1 MKRYSVVVFLILSL
15 GFIIGQTQPAKSLHR
30 NPPRTWALTNA
41 TVHTEPGK
49 SIIDGTIIIRNGV
62 IQAVGRNLKIPN
74 QATALRMDGK
84 HIYAGFINGLV
95 DVSSKADS
103 GSLELHWNTNMR
115 AHLKASDIFKGKK
128 KDLDEMRSL
137 GFTTAHITPRG
148 GIFQGN
154 SALIQL
160 NENPKV
166 LSSNLAEVVEFK
178 SGGWGAK
185 EYPTSLLGAI
195 AFIRQGLYDAKWYD
209 RAQSI
214 LAKHPEG
221 NEQIKVDKSLNS
233 LSKSINN
240 KHPFIFRTS
249 NELYINRASNIAQEF
264 DLNLWLKGNG
274 YEYRRIDDL
283 PEVFMVIPVDFPAK
297 PKVSNPHNA
306 LQYSTKQLKHWDM
319 APDNLSRLAESGFE
333 FALTTDGLKRKRDF
347 KKNISKAVQRG
358 LSKTDALASLTT
370 IPAKAFGESKRLGRI
385 APGYIANLVVTD
397 ESYFNRKSIINSV
410 WIEGDQFV
418 INPEPIVEAQGK
430 WTVKEREKSWE
441 LEISEQN
448 LIYTAS
454 AKKDGESFSIYNLS
468 IDQDRIS
475 FVIKDSLMANMG
487 AVRFLGNIE
496 KSSMNGVVVYPDN
509 NRSQWSA
516 NLNARMKK
524 DIVNSSSDNASNL
537 EVFYPEGAYGIDDG
551 IPNPKTVLID
561 DATIWT
567 SGPKGILKGYDILF
581 QNGKIKDI
589 AKNIYLTDQ
598 NAVIIDGKGKHVTP
612 GLIDAHS
619 HMAGE
624 SINEGFQNVTAEV
637 RMRDVIDP
645 NDIAM
650 YRALAGGLTTIN
662 LLHGSANPI
671 GGQNVVMKLRWGSF
685 SNDLIF
691 KEAPQGIKFALGE
704 NVKRKRS
711 YGRYPETRMGVE
723 QVIRDA
729 FVAARDYEKL
739 WNTYNKDAKL
749 QRTKIPPR
757 RDLELDAMVEIMKG
771 DRLVH
776 SHSYRQD
783 EILMLTR
790 IAEDFGFTI
799 GTFQHVLEGYKVAE
813 RLKEHGAGASTFS
826 DWWAY
831 KYEVIDAIPFNGTLM
846 ADVGVNVSFNSDSDE
861 LARRMNLE
869 AAKAV
874 KYGGISEEKALEFV
888 TINPAIQLG
897 IENKVGSLEIGKDA
911 DFAIWSGH
919 PLSNYS
925 ICEQTWIE
933 GKQYFSL
940 EQDKFFRARDKKL
953 RNDIIQKILTSN
965 ETGTHIMKPDSE
977 EANHFHSCKT
987 EGSHS
992 HEHGGAH

>member
-516 NLNARMKK
+516 NLNTRMKK

-537 EVFYPEGAYGIDDG
+537 EVFYPEGPTASMMGFQ
-551 IPNPKTVLID
+551 
-561 DATIWT
+561 
-567 SGPKGILKGYDILF
+567 ILKLF
-581 QNGKIKDI
+581 
-589 AKNIYLTDQ
+589 
-598 NAVIIDGKGKHVTP
+598 
-612 GLIDAHS
+612 
-619 HMAGE
+619 
-624 SINEGFQNVTAEV
+624 
-637 RMRDVIDP
+637 
-645 NDIAM
+645 
-650 YRALAGGLTTIN
+650 
-662 LLHGSANPI
+662 
-671 GGQNVVMKLRWGSF
+671 
-685 SNDLIF
+685 
-691 KEAPQGIKFALGE
+691 
-704 NVKRKRS
+704 
-711 YGRYPETRMGVE
+711 
-723 QVIRDA
+723 
-729 FVAARDYEKL
+729 
-739 WNTYNKDAKL
+739 
-749 QRTKIPPR
+749 
-757 RDLELDAMVEIMKG
+757 
-771 DRLVH
+771 
-776 SHSYRQD
+776 
-783 EILMLTR
+783 
-790 IAEDFGFTI
+790 
-799 GTFQHVLEGYKVAE
+799 
-813 RLKEHGAGASTFS
+813 
-826 DWWAY
+826 
-831 KYEVIDAIPFNGTLM
+831 
-846 ADVGVNVSFNSDSDE
+846 
-861 LARRMNLE
+861 
-869 AAKAV
+869 
-874 KYGGISEEKALEFV
+874 
-888 TINPAIQLG
+888 
-897 IENKVGSLEIGKDA
+897 
-911 DFAIWSGH
+911 
-919 PLSNYS
+919 
-925 ICEQTWIE
+925 
-933 GKQYFSL
+933 
-940 EQDKFFRARDKKL
+940 
-953 RNDIIQKILTSN
+953 
-965 ETGTHIMKPDSE
+965 
-977 EANHFHSCKT
+977 
-987 EGSHS
+987 
-992 HEHGGAH
+992 

>member
-1 MKRYSVVVFLILSL
+1 MKRYSVVVFLILSF

-516 NLNARMKK
+516 NLNTRMKK

-567 SGPKGILKGYDILF
+567 SGPKGILKGTTF
-581 QNGKIKDI
+581 FFKMVKSKI
-589 AKNIYLTDQ
+589 
-598 NAVIIDGKGKHVTP
+598 
-612 GLIDAHS
+612 S
-619 HMAGE
+619 
-624 SINEGFQNVTAEV
+624 
-637 RMRDVIDP
+637 
-645 NDIAM
+645 
-650 YRALAGGLTTIN
+650 
-662 LLHGSANPI
+662 
-671 GGQNVVMKLRWGSF
+671 
-685 SNDLIF
+685 
-691 KEAPQGIKFALGE
+691 
-704 NVKRKRS
+704 
-711 YGRYPETRMGVE
+711 
-723 QVIRDA
+723 
-729 FVAARDYEKL
+729 
-739 WNTYNKDAKL
+739 
-749 QRTKIPPR
+749 
-757 RDLELDAMVEIMKG
+757 
-771 DRLVH
+771 
-776 SHSYRQD
+776 
-783 EILMLTR
+783 
-790 IAEDFGFTI
+790 
-799 GTFQHVLEGYKVAE
+799 
-813 RLKEHGAGASTFS
+813 
-826 DWWAY
+826 
-831 KYEVIDAIPFNGTLM
+831 
-846 ADVGVNVSFNSDSDE
+846 
-861 LARRMNLE
+861 
-869 AAKAV
+869 
-874 KYGGISEEKALEFV
+874 
-888 TINPAIQLG
+888 
-897 IENKVGSLEIGKDA
+897 
-911 DFAIWSGH
+911 
-919 PLSNYS
+919 
-925 ICEQTWIE
+925 
-933 GKQYFSL
+933 
-940 EQDKFFRARDKKL
+940 
-953 RNDIIQKILTSN
+953 QKIFT
-965 ETGTHIMKPDSE
+965 
-977 EANHFHSCKT
+977 
-987 EGSHS
+987 
-992 HEHGGAH
+992 

>member
-1 MKRYSVVVFLILSL
+1 MKRYSVVVFLILSF

-516 NLNARMKK
+516 NLNTRMKK

-567 SGPKGILKGYDILF
+567 SGPK
-581 QNGKIKDI
+581 
-589 AKNIYLTDQ
+589 
-598 NAVIIDGKGKHVTP
+598 
-612 GLIDAHS
+612 
-619 HMAGE
+619 
-624 SINEGFQNVTAEV
+624 
-637 RMRDVIDP
+637 
-645 NDIAM
+645 
-650 YRALAGGLTTIN
+650 
-662 LLHGSANPI
+662 
-671 GGQNVVMKLRWGSF
+671 
-685 SNDLIF
+685 
-691 KEAPQGIKFALGE
+691 
-704 NVKRKRS
+704 
-711 YGRYPETRMGVE
+711 
-723 QVIRDA
+723 A
-729 FVAARDYEKL
+729 F
-739 WNTYNKDAKL
+739 
-749 QRTKIPPR
+749 
-757 RDLELDAMVEIMKG
+757 
-771 DRLVH
+771 
-776 SHSYRQD
+776 
-783 EILMLTR
+783 
-790 IAEDFGFTI
+790 
-799 GTFQHVLEGYKVAE
+799 
-813 RLKEHGAGASTFS
+813 
-826 DWWAY
+826 
-831 KYEVIDAIPFNGTLM
+831 
-846 ADVGVNVSFNSDSDE
+846 
-861 LARRMNLE
+861 
-869 AAKAV
+869 
-874 KYGGISEEKALEFV
+874 
-888 TINPAIQLG
+888 
-897 IENKVGSLEIGKDA
+897 
-911 DFAIWSGH
+911 
-919 PLSNYS
+919 
-925 ICEQTWIE
+925 
-933 GKQYFSL
+933 
-940 EQDKFFRARDKKL
+940 
-953 RNDIIQKILTSN
+953 
-965 ETGTHIMKPDSE
+965 
-977 EANHFHSCKT
+977 
-987 EGSHS
+987 
-992 HEHGGAH
+992 

>member
-178 SGGWGAK
+178 SGGWGAT

-516 NLNARMKK
+516 NLNTRMKK

-537 EVFYPEGAYGIDDG
+537 EVFIR
-551 IPNPKTVLID
+551 K
-561 DATIWT
+561 
-567 SGPKGILKGYDILF
+567 GPTASMMGFQILKLF
-581 QNGKIKDI
+581 
-589 AKNIYLTDQ
+589 
-598 NAVIIDGKGKHVTP
+598 
-612 GLIDAHS
+612 
-619 HMAGE
+619 
-624 SINEGFQNVTAEV
+624 
-637 RMRDVIDP
+637 
-645 NDIAM
+645 
-650 YRALAGGLTTIN
+650 
-662 LLHGSANPI
+662 
-671 GGQNVVMKLRWGSF
+671 
-685 SNDLIF
+685 
-691 KEAPQGIKFALGE
+691 
-704 NVKRKRS
+704 
-711 YGRYPETRMGVE
+711 
-723 QVIRDA
+723 
-729 FVAARDYEKL
+729 
-739 WNTYNKDAKL
+739 
-749 QRTKIPPR
+749 
-757 RDLELDAMVEIMKG
+757 
-771 DRLVH
+771 
-776 SHSYRQD
+776 
-783 EILMLTR
+783 
-790 IAEDFGFTI
+790 
-799 GTFQHVLEGYKVAE
+799 
-813 RLKEHGAGASTFS
+813 
-826 DWWAY
+826 
-831 KYEVIDAIPFNGTLM
+831 
-846 ADVGVNVSFNSDSDE
+846 
-861 LARRMNLE
+861 
-869 AAKAV
+869 
-874 KYGGISEEKALEFV
+874 
-888 TINPAIQLG
+888 
-897 IENKVGSLEIGKDA
+897 
-911 DFAIWSGH
+911 
-919 PLSNYS
+919 
-925 ICEQTWIE
+925 
-933 GKQYFSL
+933 
-940 EQDKFFRARDKKL
+940 
-953 RNDIIQKILTSN
+953 
-965 ETGTHIMKPDSE
+965 
-977 EANHFHSCKT
+977 
-987 EGSHS
+987 
-992 HEHGGAH
+992 

>member
-1 MKRYSVVVFLILSL
+1 MKRYSVVVFLILSF

-74 QATALRMDGK
+74 QATALKMDGK

-441 LEISEQN
+441 L
-448 LIYTAS
+448 
-454 AKKDGESFSIYNLS
+454 
-468 IDQDRIS
+468 
-475 FVIKDSLMANMG
+475 
-487 AVRFLGNIE
+487 
-496 KSSMNGVVVYPDN
+496 
-509 NRSQWSA
+509 
-516 NLNARMKK
+516 
-524 DIVNSSSDNASNL
+524 
-537 EVFYPEGAYGIDDG
+537 
-551 IPNPKTVLID
+551 
-561 DATIWT
+561 
-567 SGPKGILKGYDILF
+567 
-581 QNGKIKDI
+581 
-589 AKNIYLTDQ
+589 
-598 NAVIIDGKGKHVTP
+598 
-612 GLIDAHS
+612 
-619 HMAGE
+619 
-624 SINEGFQNVTAEV
+624 
-637 RMRDVIDP
+637 
-645 NDIAM
+645 
-650 YRALAGGLTTIN
+650 
-662 LLHGSANPI
+662 
-671 GGQNVVMKLRWGSF
+671 
-685 SNDLIF
+685 
-691 KEAPQGIKFALGE
+691 
-704 NVKRKRS
+704 
-711 YGRYPETRMGVE
+711 
-723 QVIRDA
+723 
-729 FVAARDYEKL
+729 
-739 WNTYNKDAKL
+739 
-749 QRTKIPPR
+749 
-757 RDLELDAMVEIMKG
+757 
-771 DRLVH
+771 
-776 SHSYRQD
+776 
-783 EILMLTR
+783 
-790 IAEDFGFTI
+790 
-799 GTFQHVLEGYKVAE
+799 
-813 RLKEHGAGASTFS
+813 
-826 DWWAY
+826 
-831 KYEVIDAIPFNGTLM
+831 
-846 ADVGVNVSFNSDSDE
+846 
-861 LARRMNLE
+861 
-869 AAKAV
+869 
-874 KYGGISEEKALEFV
+874 
-888 TINPAIQLG
+888 
-897 IENKVGSLEIGKDA
+897 
-911 DFAIWSGH
+911 
-919 PLSNYS
+919 
-925 ICEQTWIE
+925 
-933 GKQYFSL
+933 
-940 EQDKFFRARDKKL
+940 
-953 RNDIIQKILTSN
+953 
-965 ETGTHIMKPDSE
+965 
-977 EANHFHSCKT
+977 
-987 EGSHS
+987 
-992 HEHGGAH
+992 